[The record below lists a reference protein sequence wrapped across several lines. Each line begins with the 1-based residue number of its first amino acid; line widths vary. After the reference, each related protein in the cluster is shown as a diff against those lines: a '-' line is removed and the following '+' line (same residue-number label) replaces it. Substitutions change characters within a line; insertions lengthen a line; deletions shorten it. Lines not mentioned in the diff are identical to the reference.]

1 MSYPSPRWAR
11 CIMHRDG
18 QAPQFLR
25 EWFSSESKKAFFI
38 GGAGFDPRSTA
49 VARFLKHLA
58 KCAITGILI
67 REHRPLAPAHLLAG
81 AEKNIAELLQLIP
94 NLQIR
99 DIDIFA
105 DNDLAL
111 VGGRQAAKIAKAIDW
126 ENATDIVVDCSAL
139 SRGVIFPLVR
149 SILEISSTPVN
160 LHLLVIDNASLD
172 DGIVAEPAER
182 ASTMHGFRGRLGLE
196 SSQHS
201 AVLWLPQ
208 LVPGHK
214 DSLSKI
220 HSSLEPK
227 PHDICPILPFP
238 SRDLRKPELL
248 ITEYSVELESTWGV
262 DPRNVVFASESNP
275 LDLYRSIL
283 RIDDERGQV
292 FKETGG
298 SLLVLSPIGSKL
310 LSLGALM
317 AAIERDFPVVYVE
330 ALNYKFTPS
339 VANQEFAGDRLV
351 HLWLEGEAYGA
362 ANAKV

>member
-1 MSYPSPRWAR
+1 
-11 CIMHRDG
+11 MHRDG
-18 QAPQFLR
+18 KAPQFLN
-25 EWFSSESKKAFFI
+25 EWFASETRKIFLI

-49 VARFLKHLA
+49 VARLMTQFA
-58 KCAITGILI
+58 KCPITGILV
-67 REHRPLAPAHLLAG
+67 REHRPLAPTHLLAG
-81 AEKNIAELLQLIP
+81 AEKNIAELLRLIP
-94 NLQIR
+94 KLQVR
-99 DIDIFA
+99 DINIFA
-105 DNDLAL
+105 ENDLAL
-111 VGGRQAAKIAKAIDW
+111 IGGRQAAIIAKSIQWDG
-126 ENATDIVVDCSAL
+126 ATDVVVDCSAL

-149 SILEISSTPVN
+149 SILELSDTPPN

-172 DGIVAEPAER
+172 DGIVAEPTER
-182 ASTMHGFRGRLGLE
+182 ASTMHGFRGKLGLE
-196 SSQHS
+196 SSQHA

-208 LVPGHK
+208 LVTGQK

-238 SRDLRKPELL
+238 SGDLRNPERL

-262 DPRNVVFASESNP
+262 DPRNIVFASESNP

-330 ALNYKFTPS
+330 ALNYQFTPS
-339 VANQEFAGDRLV
+339 VPNQDFPGDRLV

-362 ANAKV
+362 ATTQV

>member
-18 QAPQFLR
+18 DAPQFLS
-25 EWFSSESKKAFFI
+25 EWFSSKSKKIFLI

-49 VARFLKHLA
+49 VARLLMRLT
-58 KCAITGILI
+58 KCPITGVLL

-81 AEKNIAELLQLIP
+81 AEQNIAELHQLVP

-99 DIDIFA
+99 DVVIFA
-105 DNDLAL
+105 ENDLAPI
-111 VGGRQAAKIAKAIDW
+111 GGRQAANIAKSVDW
-126 ENATDIVVDCSAL
+126 EKATDIVVDCSAL

-149 SILEISSTPVN
+149 SILEITNAPAN

-182 ASTMHGFRGRLGLE
+182 ASTMHGFRGKLGLE
-196 SSQHS
+196 SSQQA

-208 LVPGHK
+208 LVPGHE
-214 DSLSKI
+214 DALSKI
-220 HSSLEPK
+220 HAFLEPK

-238 SRDLRKPELL
+238 SRDLRTPELL

-283 RIDDERGQV
+283 RIDDERGEV

-298 SLLVLSPIGSKL
+298 SLVVLSPIGSKL
-310 LSLGALM
+310 LSLGSLM

-330 ALNYKFTPS
+330 ALNYKFTPT
-339 VANQEFAGDRLV
+339 VANHDSAGTRLV
-351 HLWLEGEAYGA
+351 HLWLAGEAYGA
-362 ANAKV
+362 ANTET